1 MNARVHSVVESID
14 APAVAIRRAA
24 ALASAKNSD
33 AAPTPESATEAI
45 DPPAGDAGLADHDA
59 MRITIAGG
67 GHDVSV
73 EPEQVMA
80 PPRGNGHDNKAEL
93 LEIPAFL
100 RRG

>member
-1 MNARVHSVVESID
+1 
-14 APAVAIRRAA
+14 
-24 ALASAKNSD
+24 
-33 AAPTPESATEAI
+33 
-45 DPPAGDAGLADHDA
+45 

-73 EPEQVMA
+73 EPEQVLA
-80 PPRGNGHDNKAEL
+80 SPRGNGHGNKAEL

>member
-1 MNARVHSVVESID
+1 MLPPWPTPRRRPRLGQEQRCRANAR
-14 APAVAIRRAA
+14 IRAG
-24 ALASAKNSD
+24 SG
-33 AAPTPESATEAI
+33 
-45 DPPAGDAGLADHDA
+45 DPPAGDAGPADHDA

-73 EPEQVMA
+73 EPEQVLA